1 MAAIGLIRCEKN
13 ENRCPLTGCLKS
25 LENHVQGF
33 SNHDHTELVGVFTCH
48 CPGDDLIDKAKI
60 LKSKGADTI
69 HICTCTFASKKDGQ
83 WVKDGGFCGN
93 IDDLMQKMS
102 SAAKITCI
110 KGTAH
115 LPDGYQPQVF
125 A

>member
-13 ENRCPLTGCLKS
+13 ENRCPMTGCLKS
-25 LENHVQGF
+25 MGNRVQGF
-33 SNHDHTELVGVFTCH
+33 SIHDHADLVGIFTCH

-60 LKSKGADTI
+60 LKSKGVDTI
-69 HICTCTFASKKDGQ
+69 HFCTCTFASKKGGT
-83 WVKDGGFCGN
+83 WVRDGGFCGN
-93 IDDLMQKMS
+93 VDGLMQQIS
-102 SAAKITCI
+102 NAVQITCI

-115 LPDGYQPQVF
+115 LPEGYVPQVF